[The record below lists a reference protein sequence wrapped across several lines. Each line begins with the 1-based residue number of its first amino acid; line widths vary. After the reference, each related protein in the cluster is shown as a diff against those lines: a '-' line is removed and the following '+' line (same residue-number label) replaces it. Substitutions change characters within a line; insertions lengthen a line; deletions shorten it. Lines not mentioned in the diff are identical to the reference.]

1 MKSFLAPLVVL
12 LPLLAGCGAEGAP
25 PPADDGSG
33 DDTALSGEYVAD
45 GLPAPFSEGD
55 VLRVTFGEGELSFSA
70 TCNQMSGT
78 ADWDTSTLAVSSV
91 GGTEMGC
98 PGDGFAQD
106 EWLVDFFTSDPSI
119 AVDGT
124 DVRLSADGTEI
135 WLVPADELAPGGTGP
150 DVALEGTHWTLTG
163 IEEADGD
170 SVGMLMVPKEVEAWV
185 EIDAGQLRFR
195 AGCNAGGG
203 PAEVVDDRLELGE
216 VAIELVGC
224 RGVEAE
230 IERLSVPVL
239 MADSA
244 RWSVAGDELRLTRGD
259 TSLVYAAE

>member
-1 MKSFLAPLVVL
+1 MRSFPATLAL
-12 LPLLAGCGAEGAP
+12 LPLLAGCGAQGAP
-25 PPADDGSG
+25 QPADDGSG

-55 VLRVTFGEGELSFSA
+55 VLRVGFGDGEVSFSA

-78 ADWDTSTLAVSSV
+78 AGWGSGTLDVSSV

-106 EWLVDFFTSDPSI
+106 EWLVDFFTSRP
-119 AVDGT
+119 AVTVDGT
-124 DVRLSADGTEI
+124 DVRLASGRTEI

-150 DVALEGTHWTLTG
+150 DVALEGAHWRLTG

-170 SVGMLMVPKEVEAWV
+170 SVGILVVPNKVEAWV
-185 EIDAGQLRFR
+185 EIDSGQVRFR

-224 RGVEAE
+224 QGVEAE

-239 MADSA
+239 MADSV
-244 RWSVAGDELRLTRGD
+244 RWSVTGDELRLTRGD
-259 TSLVYAAE
+259 TTLVYGAE